1 MPSYDGFKNYSSDE
15 LIREVCKRLEEMSPV
30 PEKGLANHAGSG
42 IARNYCNQL
51 LDAAKTTGLGGC
63 QLCQS

>member
-1 MPSYDGFKNYSSDE
+1 MPSYDGFRNYSSDE

-30 PEKGLANHAGSG
+30 PENGLENHAGSR
-42 IARNYCNQL
+42 IARKYCLQL